1 MPRLIKATYANALLA
16 SIAIFSVSDCRADIL
31 INTNLEQRFQS
42 NLGKFTQKSTMLN
55 TLESILGLTFNQE
68 QEFVSLGFMD
78 QLIIRDSEALNTTF
92 QELLSE
98 Q

>member
-1 MPRLIKATYANALLA
+1 
-16 SIAIFSVSDCRADIL
+16 
-31 INTNLEQRFQS
+31 
-42 NLGKFTQKSTMLN
+42 MLN